1 MAHNVIPFPARPVKA
16 APDFHITASLCR
28 RMEQSAIAA
37 QDWDQAAFW
46 LRAAELIEGKEAA
59 AEAANDNIIPLRRA

>member
-16 APDFHITASLCR
+16 APDFNITTNLCR
-28 RMEQSAIAA
+28 RMEQSAITA